1 MGSPSLIILL
11 IVVVWVIVLA
21 PLAFGNN
28 KPIRR
33 SGAGYEETR
42 VLHEGGTVPMVERRR
57 PKLTAADVHHYETS
71 EEEDYELVEAVSDE
85 EQVLI
90 DDTSANLKTLIARTA
105 GVSRK
110 LAPNVIEA
118 DAAEETEAEDAE
130 SAEDAVE
137 SNEAEAPAE
146 GGSTA
151 YSVLQA
157 NAEESDEDDAP
168 AHYELAE
175 SYLAPADFGYAS
187 EEAPVENEAKTVV
200 LEHEDVDAEDDAAD
214 ADIEMDA
221 DIEAADE
228 PAGDAANM
236 ELDDADIAFAEARK
250 GRGGYDPQRDARTHA
265 DRLKRRKITFISLL
279 AASAITLIAAL
290 IVGGWMWALP
300 AVAVGLT
307 LWFMVALRRVVK
319 QEQELRARRMRQLR
333 RARLGVDTEE
343 RPAIVERERYR
354 AGAVIMDLDDESP
367 DFDHLPRYRQPE
379 PEYGTIERERRV
391 PVRVG
396 GRYDDHGDDDGYDD
410 YEGYGDF
417 GDRAS

>member
-33 SGAGYEETR
+33 SGQGYEETR
-42 VLHEGGTVPMVERRR
+42 VLHEGGTMPMVERRR
-57 PKLTAADVHHYETS
+57 PKLTAADVHHYEAS
-71 EEEDYELVEAVSDE
+71 EDEDYELVEAVSDE

-90 DDTSANLKTLIARTA
+90 DDTSASMKTLISRTA

-118 DAAEETEAEDAE
+118 DEVEEVKEAEAAEGAEGAE
-130 SAEDAVE
+130 GTVE
-137 SNEAEAPAE
+137 SNEVEAPAA

-157 NAEESDEDDAP
+157 QAEDSDEDEDEDEAQ
-168 AHYELAE
+168 AEYELAE
-175 SYLAPADFGYAS
+175 SYLAPADFGYVS
-187 EEAPVENEAKTVV
+187 EEASAAAEDQAVV
-200 LEHEDVDAEDDAAD
+200 LEHGETDTEDNAADSDIEVAAD
-214 ADIEMDA
+214 ADTSSV
-221 DIEAADE
+221 
-228 PAGDAANM
+228 
-236 ELDDADIAFAEARK
+236 ELEDADIAFAEARK
-250 GRGGYDPQRDARTHA
+250 GRGGYDPQRDALTRA

-290 IVGGWMWALP
+290 IVGGWMWVLP
-300 AVAVGLT
+300 AITVGLT

-333 RARLGVDTEE
+333 RARLGVDTED

-367 DFDHLPRYRQPE
+367 DFDHLPRYRQAE

-396 GRYDDHGDDDGYDD
+396 GRYDDFGDDDSYDD
-410 YEGYGDF
+410 YESYGDF

>member
-33 SGAGYEETR
+33 SGEGYEETR

-57 PKLTAADVHHYETS
+57 PKLTAADVHHYEAS

-90 DDTSANLKTLIARTA
+90 DDTSANLKTLITRTA

-118 DAAEETEAEDAE
+118 DEADDTEGAEATI
-130 SAEDAVE
+130 E
-137 SNEAEAPAE
+137 SNESEAPVE

-157 NAEESDEDDAP
+157 QEEQSDEDQAP
-168 AHYELAE
+168 AQYELAE

-187 EEAPVENEAKTVV
+187 EEVPVEDEAQTVSI
-200 LEHEDVDAEDDAAD
+200 EHEEIDADDDAAD
-214 ADIEMDA
+214 ADTETDA
-221 DIEAADE
+221 DAELSDE
-228 PAGDAANM
+228 PAAEAANV

-300 AVAVGLT
+300 AITLGLT

-343 RPAIVERERYR
+343 RPAIVERDRYR

-367 DFDHLPRYRQPE
+367 DFDYLPRYRQPE
-379 PEYGTIERERRV
+379 PEYGTTQRERRV

-396 GRYDDHGDDDGYDD
+396 GRYDDHHDDYDGYDD
-410 YEGYGDF
+410 YEGYSDF